1 MKRNQDSCDHGRQ
14 VLDELLRRQEKR
26 RRAERRNEFFDF
38 WFGFVLCR
46 AVFAFALPPL
56 LAWLGLTK
64 LGVNDAVRLLVVV
77 GLSILLACLGVWL
90 LVRWL
95 RD

>member
-1 MKRNQDSCDHGRQ
+1 MADKYWTSYCGGKRNA
-14 VLDELLRRQEKR
+14 
-26 RRAERRNEFFDF
+26 AEQSDATFFDF

-64 LGVNDAVRLLVVV
+64 LGVNYDVRLVVVV
-77 GLSILLACLGVWL
+77 GLSILLACFGVWL
-90 LVRWL
+90 LVRMH

>member
-1 MKRNQDSCDHGRQ
+1 MDDPQRPSTEERFAEIMQQ
-14 VLDELLRRQEKR
+14 LEKR
-26 RRAERRNEFFDF
+26 RRAARLSEFIDF

-46 AVFAFALPPL
+46 AVPVLTLPPL
-56 LAWLGLTK
+56 LAWIWLTK
-64 LGVNDAVRLLVVV
+64 LGVNDDVRLLVVV